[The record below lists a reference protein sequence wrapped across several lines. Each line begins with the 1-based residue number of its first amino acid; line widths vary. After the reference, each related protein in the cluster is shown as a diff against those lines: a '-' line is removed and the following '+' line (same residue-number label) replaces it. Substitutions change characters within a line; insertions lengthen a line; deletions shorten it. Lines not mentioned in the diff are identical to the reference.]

1 MLFGWTRQMM
11 RADDVVLYV
20 LYADAEHEDEGGAV
34 LPGRSIVATP
44 HSVLLFVEEWT
55 LRSEFDVR
63 SFVDMVVDAW
73 YDARDLQT
81 GRMLRD
87 TTELDASEAV
97 TLPPAREERL
107 SDLHDGVAV
116 DSTDALRAS
125 ARADSIVAKVDG
137 VVVACDGV
145 ALRSAREVR
154 VFAQR
159 LVATW
164 SVVGYLRTGD
174 ETPVHL

>member
-1 MLFGWTRQMM
+1 
-11 RADDVVLYV
+11 
-20 LYADAEHEDEGGAV
+20 

-44 HSVLLFVEEWT
+44 HSVLLFVEEWV

-73 YDARDLQT
+73 YDARDLQA
-81 GRMLRD
+81 GRALRE
-87 TTELDASEAV
+87 TTDLDASEAV
-97 TLPPAREERL
+97 TLGPARDERL
-107 SDLHDGVAV
+107 PDLRDGVVVDGHDAV
-116 DSTDALRAS
+116 TAA

-137 VVVACDGV
+137 LVVSCDGV

-164 SVVGYLRTGD
+164 SVVGYLRAGG
-174 ETPVHL
+174 ESPMHA

>member
-1 MLFGWTRQMM
+1 MLLGWTRQMM

-20 LYADAEHEDEGGAV
+20 LYADSVAAYEEEAV

-44 HSVLLFVEEWT
+44 HSVLLFVEDWV
-55 LRSEFDVR
+55 LRSEFEVR

-73 YDARDLQT
+73 YDVRDLQA
-81 GRMLRD
+81 GRALRD

-97 TLPPAREERL
+97 TLGPGHEERL
-107 SDLHDGVAV
+107 PDLRDGVVVEDLEAV
-116 DSTDALRAS
+116 AGS
-125 ARADSIVAKVDG
+125 ARANAVVAKVDG

-145 ALRSAREVR
+145 ALRSARDVR

-164 SVVGYLRTGD
+164 SVVGYLRTGN
-174 ETPVHL
+174 ESPMHV